1 MKLAKRCVVD
11 DGEQLTWFLFTFV
24 IILQKNWTILQ
35 KIRLDWANR
44 CTKLGKTKKKIQ
56 FELGANNLLNSFLFS
71 FAHSF
76 INCIRFSATKHF
88 SFFH

>member
-1 MKLAKRCVVD
+1 MKLAKSCVVD

-35 KIRLDWANR
+35 KIRLDWANH

-76 INCIRFSATKHF
+76 INSIRFSATKHF